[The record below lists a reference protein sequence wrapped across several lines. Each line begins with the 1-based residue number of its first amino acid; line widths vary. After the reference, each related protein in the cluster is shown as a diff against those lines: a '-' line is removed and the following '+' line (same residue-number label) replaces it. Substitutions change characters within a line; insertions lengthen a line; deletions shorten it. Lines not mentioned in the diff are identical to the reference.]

1 MSITEN
7 RRRTLA
13 ALRGLMPEGFK
24 WAFDEIYKKTSCGTV
39 GCAMGMM
46 EALGIVEIAHTG
58 SCANALRIPK
68 SVAYSIFLPR
78 TDHAGSCEQTYLG
91 FPYEDVTPSMV
102 ADALERAFAE
112 HSVRKAK
119 AAEAKAAEAE

>member
-13 ALRGLMPEGFK
+13 ALRAPMPEGFK
-24 WAFDEIYKKTSCGTV
+24 WAFDEIYKKTSCGSV
-39 GCAMGMM
+39 GCAMGVM
-46 EALGIVEIAHTG
+46 EELGIVEIAC
-58 SCANALRIPK
+58 SKFCANALGIPE

-78 TDHAGSCEQTYLG
+78 TDYETGSCEQTYLG
-91 FPYEDVTPSMV
+91 LPYEDVMPSMV

-112 HSVRKAK
+112 HPVRKAG
-119 AAEAKAAEAE
+119 APEAK